1 MEYSASTSDSRVDAM
16 LLVSASIS
24 VVRRSMAP
32 LFVSIFCSRSRV
44 VSLQFS
50 SVIAHSSSAADFFL
64 LNSSSSWLRMSR
76 SGCEWN
82 LYSGSIGSTV
92 DCKKAEAAPHL
103 GPLEMIF
110 MASATSRLLCTVCF
124 MARVETGVTNLDSS
138 TFCFASSRDWM
149 AFVRSALLAMYM
161 SCSCWQV
168 SLVVFNVPFS
178 STCSFSLSS
187 LSACLF
193 FFTAVSSSMLAESV
207 SILPLVVRMLLEMSL
222 VFSLQKHEKAV

>member
-1 MEYSASTSDSRVDAM
+1 MEYSASTSDSRVEAM
-16 LLVSASIS
+16 LLVSVSIS
-24 VVRRSMAP
+24 VVSPRMAP
-32 LFVSIFCSRSRV
+32 SFVSIFCSRSLI
-44 VSLQFS
+44 VSLQVA
-50 SVIAHSSSAADFFL
+50 SVFAHSSSAADFFL

-124 MARVETGVTNLDSS
+124 MARVETDGSLDSS
-138 TFCFASSRDWM
+138 TVFFASSRDWM